1 MKLFGVWA
9 FLFGE
14 ILFCVKWN
22 ASQISVLVG
31 AGALLVF
38 SVLPVLENVLLT
50 WAPFFSKMLIQL
62 STNLIKSIQIFLS
75 LGFFFILLR
84 MYFFALSSVSDAI

>member
-1 MKLFGVWA
+1 MKLFGIWA

-50 WAPFFSKMLIQL
+50 
-62 STNLIKSIQIFLS
+62 
-75 LGFFFILLR
+75 
-84 MYFFALSSVSDAI
+84 